1 MERVAPSLPDRTV
14 DIHCHLLPG
23 VDDGCDSVEEAYSI
37 LEEMTKNGTGRVY
50 LTPHLF
56 SPRVKS
62 SIGEIRDAFERLQE
76 SYTDKYP
83 ELVLGSEVFLVP
95 EIVELEFIPM
105 GSTRFVLVE
114 LPVDTRPRF
123 LHHALRSLQEEGYV
137 VILAHVERYRYLYSS
152 KTPLVDLFTKRE
164 RFHEII
170 KLRNDG
176 ILFQVNWH
184 SLINPGKHERSLVRY
199 LLNSGFVDFVGSDK
213 HSANDGRSLINHS
226 HPYYAQT
233 RNSEL
238 L

>member
-1 MERVAPSLPDRTV
+1 MERVAPSLQERTV

-23 VDDGCDSVEEAYSI
+23 VDDGCDSIEEAFSI
-37 LEEMTKNGTGRVY
+37 LKKMAENGTRKVY
-50 LTPHLF
+50 LTPHLY

-62 SIGEIRDAFERLQE
+62 CIGEVRDAFRRMQE
-76 SYTDKYP
+76 SYAGEYP

-105 GSTRFVLVE
+105 GSTHFVLIE
-114 LPVDTRPRF
+114 LPADTRPRF

-137 VILAHVERYRYLYSS
+137 VILAHVERYRYLYTS
-152 KTPLVDLFTKRE
+152 KTSLVDLLTKRE
-164 RFHEII
+164 RFDEII

-184 SLINPGKHERSLVRY
+184 SLINPGKHERPLVRY
-199 LLNSGFVDFVGSDK
+199 LLDSGFVDFVGSDK
-213 HSANDGRSLINHS
+213 HSANDGRSLINYS